1 MRRDTA
7 LARGNSQLL
16 LLIKTRDSPDGLSAL
31 RFISLPDAPP
41 GRPRRQ
47 LRAQRQRRDQIIAMI
62 LAAEWNGLG
71 LPQRVQPLGQG
82 GSLIGELP
90 GIGFIRAVEHQRR
103 KHLKAGIEQHTA

>member
-1 MRRDTA
+1 MTRPRGRRRD
-7 LARGNSQLL
+7 SQLFA
-16 LLIKTRDSPDGLSAL
+16 TQMHRQAAL
-31 RFISLPDAPP
+31 PW
-41 GRPRRQ
+41 RQ

-82 GSLIGELP
+82 GALIGELP

-103 KHLKAGIEQHTA
+103 KHLKAGIEQHTVLNGEQDVVDGAIDPAR